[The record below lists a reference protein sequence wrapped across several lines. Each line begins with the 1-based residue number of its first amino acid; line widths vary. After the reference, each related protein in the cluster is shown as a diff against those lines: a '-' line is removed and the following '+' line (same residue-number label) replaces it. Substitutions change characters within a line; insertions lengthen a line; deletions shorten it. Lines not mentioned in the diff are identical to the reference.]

1 MNLNN
6 NKDIHILGAGPAG
19 MAVAHYANKKK
30 VSFSLLERSE
40 TVGGNAKTIKRGKF
54 LFDTGAHRFHDKNN
68 RITLE
73 MNEIM
78 GDSLDKVY
86 SPSKIFWNN
95 SFIDFPI
102 SISSI
107 LKNVNLKTNLKIIL
121 ENLLIIT
128 RRNNE
133 SHNFRDFAYNSYGK
147 TISDLFLINYSEK
160 LWGEDANNLSVNIS
174 GGRLNN
180 LDLKSMIKSSFLRGK
195 GRYQHLDGSFFY
207 PKYGFG
213 SIFTSIYKRLSS
225 EDIFFK
231 SDISK
236 VVVKNN
242 RVHSIVVNNRYEL
255 PVNNVVSTL
264 PLPMLINKLESDKG
278 KGPKLIDHIR
288 YRGIKLLVIFLNK
301 RSFSSNASL
310 YFPSKNLPFTRIYEP
325 KNRSKYMAPEG
336 QTSIVVEI
344 PYNQD
349 NDNMIDND
357 SKLIDTIKSFL
368 INNKFITDNDI
379 IAHEIL
385 DMPYAYPILDINT
398 PMIVNEAFNYLRD
411 IENLYLI
418 GRSSEFKYL
427 HVHDLFSKS
436 EKIVDNIRN

>member
-325 KNRSKYMAPEG
+325 KNRSAQMAPNDK
-336 QTSIVVEI
+336 TCIVIEI
-344 PYNQD
+344 PIGKKNVKSGTSKQKIYHMLLEYLVGNRMLVKENIHD
-349 NDNMIDND
+349 YKMIEL
-357 SKLIDTIKSFL
+357 K
-368 INNKFITDNDI
+368 
-379 IAHEIL
+379 
-385 DMPYAYPILDINT
+385 YAYPIINKDT
-398 PMIVNEAFNYLRD
+398 EIYTKKILSYFNEFD
-411 IENLYLI
+411 NLHII
-418 GRSSEFKYL
+418 GRSASFEYL
-427 HVHDLFSKS
+427 HTHDLMERAEVLVK
-436 EKIVDNIRN
+436 KLA